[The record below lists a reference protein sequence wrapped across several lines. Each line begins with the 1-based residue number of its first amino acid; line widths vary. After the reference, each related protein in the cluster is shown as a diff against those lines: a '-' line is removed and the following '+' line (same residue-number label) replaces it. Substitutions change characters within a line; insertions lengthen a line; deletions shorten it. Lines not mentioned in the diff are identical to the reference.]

1 MADDVFGI
9 LGSIQADAFRVD
21 AVVAEGGFAVIYRAF
36 HQHFRADV
44 ALKCL
49 KVPGTMSAETQEIF
63 LERFR
68 SEAEL
73 LFRLS
78 ASIPAIVRPL
88 HIGTL
93 ETKDG
98 QFAPFIALE
107 WLNGCTLAELVDQR
121 HDRGEP
127 PMDVREVVE
136 LLAPVAHAL
145 ERAHNYPGPNGPISV
160 LHRDLKPDNIF
171 VARVHGEQ
179 LVKVLDFGIAK
190 VKSAANQVAGR
201 HSAEH
206 TAMSAFT
213 PAYAAPEQWLPKRY
227 GQTGPWTDVWGLA
240 LTTVEA
246 TVGRP
251 PIGGDA
257 TSVMG
262 AALDES
268 VRPTPGALGVT
279 TNRIAEA
286 VFRRALAVDPRRR
299 FQKVSEFWTA
309 LEQAIGA
316 RPSYAVERQSHHE
329 SLPPAAIEAA
339 ERAFG
344 ARGPLRGTGA
354 LRAAKVPQI
363 PGFTPSAPT
372 LLSASQGS
380 PSLGTS
386 PIADATDPHPEALG
400 HIARAR
406 QDATRAASLTHP
418 GVREIESLPGLR
430 IPELAVSR
438 PELQRERTHY
448 TARIPSEAPMPLLFG
463 MRRGLG
469 LLVVAAI
476 IMGVDWAYTA
486 RVGEGLAFGPV
497 RPLWLA
503 GPMAIAA
510 VTIIV
515 YTLVTAE

>member
-9 LGSIQADAFRVD
+9 LGSIQADAFRVED
-21 AVVAEGGFAVIYRAF
+21 VVAEGGFAVIYRAY

-49 KVPGTMSAETQEIF
+49 KVPGTLSAETQEVF

-78 ASIPAIVRPL
+78 GSIPSIVRPL

-93 ETKDG
+93 QTPTG

-107 WLNGCTLAELVDQR
+107 WLNGSTLAELVDER

-127 PMDVREVVE
+127 PMTIPEVVE
-136 LLAPVAHAL
+136 LLSPVAHAL
-145 ERAHNYPGPNGPISV
+145 ARAHNFPGPDGPQSV

-190 VKSAANQVAGR
+190 VKSAATQIAGR
-201 HSAEH
+201 HSADH
-206 TAMSAFT
+206 TTMSAFT

-240 LTTVEA
+240 LTAVEA
-246 TVGRP
+246 ICGRP
-251 PIGGDA
+251 PLGGDA
-257 TSVMG
+257 TAVMG
-262 AALDES
+262 SALDLS
-268 VRPTPGALGVT
+268 VRPTPRALGVEINDT
-279 TNRIAEA
+279 ADE
-286 VFRRALAVDPRRR
+286 VFTHALAVDPRQR
-299 FQKVSEFWTA
+299 FQKVTDFWTA

-316 RPSYAVERQSHHE
+316 RPSHAVRRQPHHE
-329 SLPPAAIEAA
+329 SLPPEAIEAA
-339 ERAFG
+339 ERMFG
-344 ARGPLRGTGA
+344 TRGPTRGAGE
-354 LRAAKVPQI
+354 LRAAKVPKI
-363 PGFTPSAPT
+363 PGFTPS
-372 LLSASQGS
+372 S
-380 PSLGTS
+380 P
-386 PIADATDPHPEALG
+386 AN
-400 HIARAR
+400 ARAR
-406 QDATRAASLTHP
+406 VPVAPLADVASADPGRIPVEGTTQLGPNSHP
-418 GVREIESLPGLR
+418 GVREIESVAVVR
-430 IPELAVSR
+430 VPELAISR
-438 PELQRERTHY
+438 PELHRERLRD
-448 TARIPSEAPMPLLFG
+448 ASGRPSQGPLTLIFG

-469 LLVVAAI
+469 LLITSAV
-476 IMGVDWAYTA
+476 IMGIDWAYTA
-486 RVGEGLAFGPV
+486 EVGQGLAFGPV

-503 GPMAIAA
+503 GPLA
-510 VTIIV
+510 VTAVAIIV